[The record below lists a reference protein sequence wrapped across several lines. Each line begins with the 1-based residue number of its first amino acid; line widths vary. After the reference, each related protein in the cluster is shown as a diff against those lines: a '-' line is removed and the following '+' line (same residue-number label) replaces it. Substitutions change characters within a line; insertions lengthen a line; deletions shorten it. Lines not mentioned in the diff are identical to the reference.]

1 MRGVEWGGGR
11 GKARGADPAKGK
23 GRRAGARCRRER
35 VFRGLAAR
43 YI

>member
-1 MRGVEWGGGR
+1 MSGVGVGGR
-11 GKARGADPAKGK
+11 LGVRTQPRARVAAPVPAV
-23 GRRAGARCRRER
+23 AER